1 MKKFCLF
8 LVVFLSF
15 IGFSAKFGDIDEIT
29 QKYIENKT
37 IPGSVVLVSK
47 NGKILYYKAKGNAQV
62 LENGVEKIRKMKKD
76 TIFDLA
82 SLTKIFATT
91 QSIMKL
97 VSENKINLDDKVC
110 KYIPEF
116 AKNGKENIRIRD
128 LLTHTS
134 GLTPWLPTY
143 YHVKNSKEELEYI
156 CNLPLEYKTGT
167 NRKYSDFSFM
177 TLAFVVEAVTGEKIN
192 DYVLNEIY
200 KPLKLKRTRY
210 LPLEVFS
217 KNNIASTSHG
227 NPFEQKMIYDD
238 NFGYKIDENFD
249 SFKYWRLHTLT
260 GSVNDGNAYYANN
273 GVAGHAGLFS
283 TAYDLYI
290 LGEVLLNNGKY
301 KNKEMYSENVV
312 KEFTKKQSKFGHGYG
327 YEINRG
333 GIDKGYMGKYATDK
347 FVGHTG
353 FTGTQVVYDL
363 DNNIQVIIL
372 TNKQNYGVEPSGSYK
387 STWKYAREVMNLV
400 GDVLYKK

>member
-8 LVVFLSF
+8 LVAFLSF

-143 YHVKNSKEELEYI
+143 YHVKKSKEELEYI

>member
-8 LVVFLSF
+8 LVAFLSF

-97 VSENKINLDDKVC
+97 VSENKVNLDDKVC

>member
-1 MKKFCLF
+1 MKRICLF
-8 LVVFLSF
+8 LSVFFSF
-15 IGFSAKFGDIDEIT
+15 IVFSSKISDIDKIT
-29 QKYIENKT
+29 QKYIDNKT
-37 IPGSVVLVSK
+37 IPGSVVLVCK
-47 NGKILYYKAKGNAQV
+47 NGRIIYHKAKGYAQV
-62 LENGVEKIRKMKKD
+62 LENGNEKIRKMRKD

-91 QSIMKL
+91 QGIMKL
-97 VSENKINLDDKVC
+97 VSENRINVDDKVC

-116 AKNGKENIRIRD
+116 AKNGKENVKIRD

-134 GLTPWLPTY
+134 GLLSWYPTY

-177 TLAFVVEAVTGEKIN
+177 TLAFVIEAVTGQKLN

-200 KPLKLKRTRY
+200 KPLNLKRTRY

-217 KNNIASTSHG
+217 MSDIASTSHG

-238 NFGYKIDENFD
+238 KFGYKIDEDYNL
-249 SFKYWRLHTLT
+249 FKYWRRQTLT

-283 TAYDLYI
+283 TSYDLYI

-301 KNKEMYSENVV
+301 RNKRIYSEKVV
-312 KEFTKKQSKFGHGYG
+312 KEFTKKQSKFSHGFG

-333 GIDKGYMGKYATDK
+333 GTDKGYMGKYAKDS

-363 DNNIQVIIL
+363 DNKIQVIIL
-372 TNKQNYGVEPSGSYK
+372 TNKQNYGVESSGSYK